1 MNEVQNNEF
10 ELIITEK
17 NLGSLTTNAKAI
29 RDKIKEILPKYS
41 AENYSENNI
50 ENAKSDKA
58 MLNNTAKKLNDKSWK
73 KNF

>member
-17 NLGSLTTNAKAI
+17 NLGSLTTNAYAI

-58 MLNNTAKKLNDKSWK
+58 MLNNTAK
-73 KNF
+73 

>member
-58 MLNNTAKKLNDKSWK
+58 MLNNTARQECQ
-73 KNF
+73 